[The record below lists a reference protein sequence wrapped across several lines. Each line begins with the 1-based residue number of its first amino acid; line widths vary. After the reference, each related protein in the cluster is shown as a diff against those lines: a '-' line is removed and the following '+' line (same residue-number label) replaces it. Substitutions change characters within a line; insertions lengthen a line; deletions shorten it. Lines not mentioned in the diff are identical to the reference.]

1 MKNHT
6 VRQVVVRCLAAI
18 GIILMLLLAGG
29 APHFETFDAII
40 KSSLGA

>member
-6 VRQVVVRCLAAI
+6 VRHVIARCLMAI
-18 GIILMLLLAGG
+18 GILLLLLLAGG